1 MGRIYVIGETWI
13 GGKITI
19 VKWSILFGMR
29 ELDFVW
35 YVIDH
40 TTHGEDSGLIG
51 YEGRNR
57 LIIYDWGKRIDFVLF
72 ETK

>member
-1 MGRIYVIGETWI
+1 
-13 GGKITI
+13 
-19 VKWSILFGMR
+19 MR